1 MHKKNVD
8 DDGEEDEYEKKK
20 REEKEEEAKKKKDRP
35 HLRGRTNKLEGATLE
50 DSYIVSGDFIELKHN
65 DDAVQF
71 IVKYTPQSELHRSE
85 EGSQGV
91 DFDGEGIMMDE
102 LNNIYHFYVPAP
114 ASEES
119 TSKAVNGSVSITNY
133 QLIFRAKDVKECC
146 CCPWLHLHIIIF
158 F

>member
-1 MHKKNVD
+1 
-8 DDGEEDEYEKKK
+8 
-20 REEKEEEAKKKKDRP
+20 
-35 HLRGRTNKLEGATLE
+35 
-50 DSYIVSGDFIELKHN
+50 
-65 DDAVQF
+65 
-71 IVKYTPQSELHRSE
+71 
-85 EGSQGV
+85 
-91 DFDGEGIMMDE
+91 MMDE

-158 F
+158 FLIENKLFQNTSWAHIQDRKSQHRGPLRLGDYM